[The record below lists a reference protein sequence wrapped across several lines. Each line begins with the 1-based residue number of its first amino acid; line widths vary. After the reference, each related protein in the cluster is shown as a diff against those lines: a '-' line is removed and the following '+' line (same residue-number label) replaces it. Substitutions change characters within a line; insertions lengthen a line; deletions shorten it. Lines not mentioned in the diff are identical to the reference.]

1 MKKITALLLC
11 AAMALS
17 LAACGGG
24 GGGQSSGN
32 SSVPNGGAAS
42 SGQGGGSLPYAG
54 ETLVVQV
61 WGGTYEETLRNH
73 VIPGFEAKTGA
84 KVEVCPYIFLP

>member
-24 GGGQSSGN
+24 GGGPAEIPLPPMAELPPPAKAVEACPTPARPWWFRSGAE
-32 SSVPNGGAAS
+32 PMRRLCA
-42 SGQGGGSLPYAG
+42 
-54 ETLVVQV
+54 TM
-61 WGGTYEETLRNH
+61 
-73 VIPGFEAKTGA
+73 
-84 KVEVCPYIFLP
+84 